1 MPSSMQIGVVGEGRS
16 YTHWAS
22 SPSSET
28 EVGMSSGIIS
38 AKAELNA
45 LHCDLA
51 EQGFTQ
57 VGVTNTH

>member
-1 MPSSMQIGVVGEGRS
+1 
-16 YTHWAS
+16 
-22 SPSSET
+22 
-28 EVGMSSGIIS
+28 MSSGIIS

-57 VGVTNTH
+57 VRCPQLAVCL